1 MSQST
6 EVHRRV
12 VRVGSHNNLMAMR
25 KGIKCSL
32 GFGDPRKGTELGWK
46 GARKERE
53 GQRMKGTG
61 LEMATERRRDN

>member
-1 MSQST
+1 MSHSS

-32 GFGDPRKGTELGWK
+32 RFEDPQKGGSGPNWD
-46 GARKERE
+46 GRER
-53 GQRMKGTG
+53 GGKDKR
-61 LEMATERRRDN
+61 